1 MDRSLCQVVGV
12 DLDDDSYFLNLV
24 KMDMI
29 TGARLSWW
37 VIGLAKYPPALT
49 GSSISL
55 ASEQALALRRW
66 KSLKILKPLHL
77 CRVSQKNALS
87 ECCWSHNALAQ
98 SSFAGTPF
106 GTPCIQQGADW
117 RGAFKTCYTWEPA
130 TSSSGWQ
137 ERASLKTARAFG
149 VGSDSG
155 QLLFV
160 KNNSSKDIF

>member
-1 MDRSLCQVVGV
+1 MTSVFLSHRSDFTFLSAFPS
-12 DLDDDSYFLNLV
+12 SYLIFQFLAFDPNSRFKTQISSSKRFTSV
-24 KMDMI
+24 KDKVPKM
-29 TGARLSWW
+29 
-37 VIGLAKYPPALT
+37 Y
-49 GSSISL
+49 
-55 ASEQALALRRW
+55 
-66 KSLKILKPLHL
+66 
-77 CRVSQKNALS
+77 RVSQKNALS

-155 QLLFV
+155 QLIFV
-160 KNNSSKDIF
+160 INNSSKEIF

>member
-1 MDRSLCQVVGV
+1 MGHWPCQVFPNPYWLLKQPGIRTSFGSVEVEVLKNPQITALVQGV
-12 DLDDDSYFLNLV
+12 
-24 KMDMI
+24 
-29 TGARLSWW
+29 
-37 VIGLAKYPPALT
+37 P
-49 GSSISL
+49 
-55 ASEQALALRRW
+55 
-66 KSLKILKPLHL
+66 
-77 CRVSQKNALS
+77 KNALS

-160 KNNSSKDIF
+160 KEQFFQRGFLMCLLR